1 LGTFYYIQKSG
12 DIMGAALIELI
23 SSIVNITGN
32 PIADTIIFAII
43 GVISGSIAFGVVGML
58 FDAIGKYDSK
68 SMSDVHWGVRVFIF
82 VLLTYIFVKVA
93 QFFRWL
99 FTPPALY
106 YFIAAVVF
114 IIIIV
119 VILIIFKSKKHNSM
133 IESTS
138 KLQPQL
144 PIKEVEKPIEIVDMT
159 EKHNPNICPFCGGQ
173 LVKRKGP
180 YGRFLGCTNFP
191 VCKYTRK
198 QD

>member
-1 LGTFYYIQKSG
+1 
-12 DIMGAALIELI
+12 MGAALIELI

-82 VLLTYIFVKVA
+82 VLLTFILVKIA

-106 YFIAAVVF
+106 YFIVAVVF

-119 VILIIFKSKKHNSM
+119 VMWIIFKSKKHFSKV
-133 IESTS
+133 ESPLE
-138 KLQPQL
+138 LQPQL
-144 PIKEVEKPIEIVDMT
+144 SIKEVENSIEITNKT
-159 EKHNPNICPFCGGQ
+159 EKRNPNICPYCGGL
-173 LVKRKGP
+173 LVQRKGR

-191 VCKYTRK
+191 KCKCTRK
-198 QD
+198 KNEI